1 MKTTKFFAVL
11 ILSAV
16 LFGITAVNA
25 GNRPDDRLA
34 GMQAGSVMYSVFVNL
49 DPDIT
54 LCNVYLVQITDEYGH
69 LVAPVQ
75 RFEPSIKKYS
85 FSERGAGRGKV
96 RIASL
101 VKATWPQHYV
111 CPNELI
117 SSPVSKSGPFNI
129 GSTYNFNLY
138 TIKVV
143 SME

>member
-1 MKTTKFFAVL
+1 MKTTKFFAAL
-11 ILSAV
+11 ILSV
-16 LFGITAVNA
+16 IFSGILSVNA
-25 GNRPDDRLA
+25 GNRPDDKVN
-34 GMQAGSVMYSVFVNL
+34 GMQVGSILYNVYVNW
-49 DPDIT
+49 DENIS
-54 LCNVYLVQITDEYGH
+54 LCNVYLVQITDEYGQ

-75 RFEPSIKKYS
+75 RFYPNVKKYS
-85 FSERGAGRGKV
+85 FSERGVKRGKM

-117 SSPVSKSGPFNI
+117 SVPVAKSGPFNI
-129 GSTYNFNLY
+129 GSTYVYNLY

>member
-1 MKTTKFFAVL
+1 MKTTKFFAAL
-11 ILSAV
+11 ILSV
-16 LFGITAVNA
+16 IFSGILTVNA
-25 GNRPDDRLA
+25 GNRPDDKVSAL
-34 GMQAGSVMYSVFVNL
+34 QAGSITHSVYVNW
-49 DPDIT
+49 DENIS

-75 RFEPSIKKYS
+75 RFYPNVKKYS
-85 FSERGAGRGKV
+85 FSERGGNRGKM

-117 SSPVSKSGPFNI
+117 SVPVSKPGPFTI
-129 GSTYNFNLY
+129 GSKYIFNLY